1 MRKKIL
7 ILAFLTLI
15 MVLVFVFAGLKDFDE
30 YALKNRFLQI
40 AAIVIVAICIAIST
54 VIFQTLC
61 NNKILTPAIIG
72 LDSLYMLL
80 QSALV
85 FSLGSANLSVYRN
98 DINFLITLACMVVF
112 SLGLYKILFSS
123 DKSIYLIMLLG
134 LIFGTLF
141 STLSSFFEILIDP
154 DEFMIIQGRMF
165 ASFDNVAFDVL
176 ALAYIVTLL
185 SFIWIFRYMKFL
197 DPLSLG
203 KDLSINLGINY
214 QKISKH
220 LMIIIAILT
229 SISTAL
235 VGPIT
240 FLGLLVVN
248 ITYELFKTAKH
259 SILLLAC
266 ILISIL
272 ALLGGVFFVSRIF
285 DYNTTISVI
294 INFLG
299 GIYFIYLVLKGN
311 KLYDKITKY
320 HQILRSKG
328 YHFRS

>member
-15 MVLVFVFAGLKDFDE
+15 MALVFVFAGLKDFDE

-197 DPLSLG
+197 DPLNLG
-203 KDLSINLGINY
+203 KDLAINLGINY
-214 QKISKH
+214 QKISKQ

-259 SILLLAC
+259 SILLSAC

-272 ALLGGVFFVSRIF
+272 ALLGGVFFVSRVF
-285 DYNTTISVI
+285 DYNATISMV

-311 KLYDKITKY
+311 KL
-320 HQILRSKG
+320 
-328 YHFRS
+328 

>member
-15 MVLVFVFAGLKDFDE
+15 MALIFIFAGLKDFDE

-40 AAIVIVAICIAIST
+40 AAIVIVAICIAVST

-80 QSALV
+80 QSALI
-85 FSLGSANLSVYRN
+85 FSLGSANLSVYKN

-154 DEFMIIQGRMF
+154 DEFMVIQGRMF

-248 ITYELFKTAKH
+248 ITYELFKSSKH

-266 ILISIL
+266 VLISIL
-272 ALLGGVFFVSRIF
+272 ALLGGVFFVSRVF

-311 KLYDKITKY
+311 KL
-320 HQILRSKG
+320 
-328 YHFRS
+328 

>member
-1 MRKKIL
+1 MRKKML
-7 ILAFLTLI
+7 ILSFLTLNMI
-15 MVLVFVFAGLKDFDE
+15 GIFIFVGLNGFDE
-30 YALKNRFLQI
+30 YALKSRFLQI
-40 AAIVIVAICIAIST
+40 AAIIIVAICIAAST

-80 QSALV
+80 QSALI
-85 FSLGSANLSVYRN
+85 FSFGAANLSVYKN
-98 DINFLITLACMVVF
+98 DINFLITLVCMVVF

-123 DKSIYLIMLLG
+123 DRSIYLIMLLG
-134 LIFGTLF
+134 LVFGTLF
-141 STLSSFFEILIDP
+141 STLSSFFEVLIDP
-154 DEFMIIQGRMF
+154 DEFMVIQGRMF
-165 ASFDNVAFDVL
+165 ASFDNIAFDVL
-176 ALAYIVTLL
+176 ILAYIISFL
-185 SFIWIFRYMKFL
+185 SFIRIFRYMKFL
-197 DPLSLG
+197 DPLNLG
-203 KDLSINLGINY
+203 KDLAINLGINY
-214 QKISKH
+214 QKISKQ

-259 SILLLAC
+259 SILLSAC

-272 ALLGGVFFVSRIF
+272 ALLGGVFFVSRVF
-285 DYNTTISVI
+285 DYNATISMV

-311 KLYDKITKY
+311 KL
-320 HQILRSKG
+320 
-328 YHFRS
+328 

>member
-1 MRKKIL
+1 MRKKML
-7 ILAFLTLI
+7 ILSFLTLNMI
-15 MVLVFVFAGLKDFDE
+15 GIFIFVGLNGFDE
-30 YALKNRFLQI
+30 YALKSRFLQI
-40 AAIVIVAICIAIST
+40 TAIIIVAICIAVST

-80 QSALV
+80 QSALI
-85 FSLGSANLSVYRN
+85 FSFGAANLSVYKN
-98 DINFLITLACMVVF
+98 DINFLITLVCMVVF

-123 DKSIYLIMLLG
+123 DRSIYLIMLLG
-134 LIFGTLF
+134 LVFGTLF
-141 STLSSFFEILIDP
+141 STLSSFFEVLIDP
-154 DEFMIIQGRMF
+154 DEFMVIQGRMF
-165 ASFDNVAFDVL
+165 ASFDNIAFDVL
-176 ALAYIVTLL
+176 ILAYIISFL

-197 DPLSLG
+197 DPLNLG
-203 KDLSINLGINY
+203 KDLAINLGINY
-214 QKISKH
+214 QKISKQ

-259 SILLLAC
+259 SILLSAC

-272 ALLGGVFFVSRIF
+272 ALLGGVFFVSRVF
-285 DYNTTISVI
+285 DYNATISVV

-311 KLYDKITKY
+311 KL
-320 HQILRSKG
+320 
-328 YHFRS
+328 

>member
-1 MRKKIL
+1 MRKKML
-7 ILAFLTLI
+7 ILSFLTLNMI
-15 MVLVFVFAGLKDFDE
+15 GIFIFVGLNGFDE
-30 YALKNRFLQI
+30 YALKSRFLQI
-40 AAIVIVAICIAIST
+40 AAIIIVAICIAVST

-80 QSALV
+80 QSALI
-85 FSLGSANLSVYRN
+85 FSFGAANLSVYKN
-98 DINFLITLACMVVF
+98 DINFLITLVCMVVF

-123 DKSIYLIMLLG
+123 DRSIYLIMLLG
-134 LIFGTLF
+134 LVFGTLF
-141 STLSSFFEILIDP
+141 STLSSFFEVLIDP
-154 DEFMIIQGRMF
+154 DEFMVIQGRMF
-165 ASFDNVAFDVL
+165 ASFDNIAFDVL
-176 ALAYIVTLL
+176 ILAYIISFL

-197 DPLSLG
+197 DPLNLG
-203 KDLSINLGINY
+203 KDLAINLGINY
-214 QKISKH
+214 QKISKQ

-259 SILLLAC
+259 SILLSAC

-272 ALLGGVFFVSRIF
+272 ALLGGVFFVSRVF
-285 DYNTTISVI
+285 DYNATISVA

-311 KLYDKITKY
+311 KL
-320 HQILRSKG
+320 
-328 YHFRS
+328 

>member
-1 MRKKIL
+1 MRKKML
-7 ILAFLTLI
+7 ILSFLTLGMI
-15 MVLVFVFAGLKDFDE
+15 GIFILVCLNGFDE
-30 YALKNRFLQI
+30 YALKSRFLQI
-40 AAIVIVAICIAIST
+40 AAIIIVAICIAVST

-80 QSALV
+80 QSALI
-85 FSLGSANLSVYRN
+85 FSFGAANLSVYKN
-98 DINFLITLACMVVF
+98 DINFLITLVCMVVF

-123 DKSIYLIMLLG
+123 DRSIYLIMLLG
-134 LIFGTLF
+134 LVFGTLF
-141 STLSSFFEILIDP
+141 STLSSFFEVLIDP
-154 DEFMIIQGRMF
+154 DEFMVIQGRMF
-165 ASFDNVAFDVL
+165 ASFDNIAFDVL
-176 ALAYIVTLL
+176 ILAYIISFL

-197 DPLSLG
+197 DPLNLG
-203 KDLSINLGINY
+203 KDLAINLGINY
-214 QKISKH
+214 QKISKQ
-220 LMIIIAILT
+220 LIIIIAILT

-259 SILLLAC
+259 SILLSAC

-272 ALLGGVFFVSRIF
+272 ALLGGVFFVSRVF
-285 DYNTTISVI
+285 DYNATISVV

-311 KLYDKITKY
+311 KL
-320 HQILRSKG
+320 
-328 YHFRS
+328 

>member
-1 MRKKIL
+1 MCKKIL

-15 MVLVFVFAGLKDFDE
+15 MALVFVFAGLKDFDE

-229 SISTAL
+229 STSTAL

-311 KLYDKITKY
+311 KL
-320 HQILRSKG
+320 
-328 YHFRS
+328 

>member
-1 MRKKIL
+1 MRKKML
-7 ILAFLTLI
+7 ILSFLTLNMI
-15 MVLVFVFAGLKDFDE
+15 GIFIFVGLNGFDE
-30 YALKNRFLQI
+30 YALKSRFLQI
-40 AAIVIVAICIAIST
+40 AAIIIVAICIAVST

-80 QSALV
+80 QSALI
-85 FSLGSANLSVYRN
+85 FSFGAANLSVYKN
-98 DINFLITLACMVVF
+98 DINFLITLVCMVVF

-123 DKSIYLIMLLG
+123 DRSIYLIMLLG
-134 LIFGTLF
+134 LVFGTLF
-141 STLSSFFEILIDP
+141 STLSSFFEVLIDP
-154 DEFMIIQGRMF
+154 DEFMVIQGRMF
-165 ASFDNVAFDVL
+165 ASFDSIAFDVL
-176 ALAYIVTLL
+176 ILAYIISFL

-197 DPLSLG
+197 DPLNLG
-203 KDLSINLGINY
+203 KDLAINLGINY
-214 QKISKH
+214 QKISKQ

-259 SILLLAC
+259 SILLSAC

-272 ALLGGVFFVSRIF
+272 ALLGGVFFVSRVF
-285 DYNTTISVI
+285 DYNATISVV

-311 KLYDKITKY
+311 KL
-320 HQILRSKG
+320 
-328 YHFRS
+328 

>member
-15 MVLVFVFAGLKDFDE
+15 MALVFVFAGLKDFDE

-229 SISTAL
+229 SISTVL

-311 KLYDKITKY
+311 KL
-320 HQILRSKG
+320 
-328 YHFRS
+328 

>member
-15 MVLVFVFAGLKDFDE
+15 MALVFIFAGLKDFDE

-40 AAIVIVAICIAIST
+40 AAIVIVAICIAVST

-80 QSALV
+80 QSALI
-85 FSLGSANLSVYRN
+85 FSLGSANLSVYKN

-154 DEFMIIQGRMF
+154 DEFMVIQGRMF

-185 SFIWIFRYMKFL
+185 SFVWIFRYMKFL

-248 ITYELFKTAKH
+248 ITYELFKSSKH

-266 ILISIL
+266 VLISIL
-272 ALLGGVFFVSRIF
+272 ALLGGVFFVSRVF

-311 KLYDKITKY
+311 KL
-320 HQILRSKG
+320 
-328 YHFRS
+328 

>member
-15 MVLVFVFAGLKDFDE
+15 MALVFVFAGLKDFDE
-30 YALKNRFLQI
+30 YELKNRFLQI

-311 KLYDKITKY
+311 KL
-320 HQILRSKG
+320 
-328 YHFRS
+328 

>member
-1 MRKKIL
+1 MRKKML
-7 ILAFLTLI
+7 ILSFLTLNMI
-15 MVLVFVFAGLKDFDE
+15 GIFIFVGLNGFDE
-30 YALKNRFLQI
+30 YALKSRFLQI
-40 AAIVIVAICIAIST
+40 AAIIIVAICIAVST

-80 QSALV
+80 QSALI
-85 FSLGSANLSVYRN
+85 FSFGAANLSVYKN
-98 DINFLITLACMVVF
+98 DINFLITLVCMVVF
-112 SLGLYKILFSS
+112 SLELYKILFSS
-123 DKSIYLIMLLG
+123 DRSIYLIMLLG
-134 LIFGTLF
+134 LVFGTLF
-141 STLSSFFEILIDP
+141 STLSSFFEVLIDP
-154 DEFMIIQGRMF
+154 DEFMVIQGRMF
-165 ASFDNVAFDVL
+165 ASFDNIAFDVL
-176 ALAYIVTLL
+176 ILAYIISFL

-197 DPLSLG
+197 DPLNLG
-203 KDLSINLGINY
+203 KDLAINLGINY
-214 QKISKH
+214 QKISKQ

-259 SILLLAC
+259 SILLSAC

-272 ALLGGVFFVSRIF
+272 ALLGGVFFVSRVF
-285 DYNTTISVI
+285 DYNATISMV

-299 GIYFIYLVLKGN
+299 GIY
-311 KLYDKITKY
+311 
-320 HQILRSKG
+320 
-328 YHFRS
+328 

>member
-1 MRKKIL
+1 MRKKML
-7 ILAFLTLI
+7 ILSFLTLNMI
-15 MVLVFVFAGLKDFDE
+15 GIFIFVGLNGFDE
-30 YALKNRFLQI
+30 YALKSRFLQI
-40 AAIVIVAICIAIST
+40 AAIIIVAICIAVST

-80 QSALV
+80 QSALI
-85 FSLGSANLSVYRN
+85 FSFGAVNLSVYKN
-98 DINFLITLACMVVF
+98 DINFLITLVCMVVF

-123 DKSIYLIMLLG
+123 DRSIYLIMLLG
-134 LIFGTLF
+134 LVFGTLF
-141 STLSSFFEILIDP
+141 STLSSFFEVLIDP
-154 DEFMIIQGRMF
+154 DEFMVIQGRMF
-165 ASFDNVAFDVL
+165 ASFDNIAFDVL
-176 ALAYIVTLL
+176 ILAYIISFL

-197 DPLSLG
+197 DPLNLG
-203 KDLSINLGINY
+203 KDLAINLGINY
-214 QKISKH
+214 QKISKQ

-259 SILLLAC
+259 SILLSAC

-272 ALLGGVFFVSRIF
+272 ALLGGVFFVSRVF
-285 DYNTTISVI
+285 DYNATISVV

-311 KLYDKITKY
+311 KL
-320 HQILRSKG
+320 
-328 YHFRS
+328 

>member
-15 MVLVFVFAGLKDFDE
+15 MALVFVFAGFKDFDE

-311 KLYDKITKY
+311 KL
-320 HQILRSKG
+320 
-328 YHFRS
+328 

>member
-1 MRKKIL
+1 MRKKML
-7 ILAFLTLI
+7 ILSFLTLNMI
-15 MVLVFVFAGLKDFDE
+15 GIFIFVGLNGFDE
-30 YALKNRFLQI
+30 YALKSRFLQI
-40 AAIVIVAICIAIST
+40 AAIIIVAICIAVST

-80 QSALV
+80 QSALI
-85 FSLGSANLSVYRN
+85 FSFGAANLSVYKN
-98 DINFLITLACMVVF
+98 DINFLITLVCMVVF

-123 DKSIYLIMLLG
+123 DRSIYLIMLLG
-134 LIFGTLF
+134 LVFGILF
-141 STLSSFFEILIDP
+141 STLSSFFEVLIDP
-154 DEFMIIQGRMF
+154 DEFMVIQGRMF
-165 ASFDNVAFDVL
+165 ASFDNIAFDVL
-176 ALAYIVTLL
+176 ILAYIISFL

-197 DPLSLG
+197 DPLNLG
-203 KDLSINLGINY
+203 KDLAINLGINY
-214 QKISKH
+214 QKISKQ

-259 SILLLAC
+259 SILLSAC

-272 ALLGGVFFVSRIF
+272 ALLGGVFFVSRVF
-285 DYNTTISVI
+285 DYNATISMV

-311 KLYDKITKY
+311 KL
-320 HQILRSKG
+320 
-328 YHFRS
+328 

>member
-112 SLGLYKILFSS
+112 SLGLYKILFGS

-220 LMIIIAILT
+220 LMIIITILT

-311 KLYDKITKY
+311 KL
-320 HQILRSKG
+320 
-328 YHFRS
+328 

>member
-15 MVLVFVFAGLKDFDE
+15 MALVFVFAGLKDFDE

-40 AAIVIVAICIAIST
+40 AAIVIVAICIAVST

-98 DINFLITLACMVVF
+98 DINFLITLVCMVVF

-272 ALLGGVFFVSRIF
+272 TLLGGVFFVSRIF

-311 KLYDKITKY
+311 KL
-320 HQILRSKG
+320 
-328 YHFRS
+328 

>member
-15 MVLVFVFAGLKDFDE
+15 MALVFVFAGLKDFDE

-165 ASFDNVAFDVL
+165 AIFDNVAFDVL

-229 SISTAL
+229 STSTAL

-311 KLYDKITKY
+311 KL
-320 HQILRSKG
+320 
-328 YHFRS
+328 

>member
-1 MRKKIL
+1 MRKKML
-7 ILAFLTLI
+7 ILSFLTLNMI
-15 MVLVFVFAGLKDFDE
+15 GIFIFVGLNGFDE
-30 YALKNRFLQI
+30 YALKSRFLQI
-40 AAIVIVAICIAIST
+40 AAIIIVAICIAVST

-80 QSALV
+80 QSALI
-85 FSLGSANLSVYRN
+85 FSFGAANLSVYKN
-98 DINFLITLACMVVF
+98 DINFLITLVCMVVF

-123 DKSIYLIMLLG
+123 DRSIYLIMLLG

-141 STLSSFFEILIDP
+141 STLSSFFEVLIDP
-154 DEFMIIQGRMF
+154 DEFMVIQGRMF
-165 ASFDNVAFDVL
+165 ASFDNIAFDVL
-176 ALAYIVTLL
+176 ILAYIISFL

-197 DPLSLG
+197 DPLNLG
-203 KDLSINLGINY
+203 KDLAINLGINY
-214 QKISKH
+214 QKISKQ

-259 SILLLAC
+259 SILLSAC

-272 ALLGGVFFVSRIF
+272 ALLGGVFFVSRVF
-285 DYNTTISVI
+285 DYNATISVV

-311 KLYDKITKY
+311 KL
-320 HQILRSKG
+320 
-328 YHFRS
+328 

>member
-1 MRKKIL
+1 MCKKIL

-15 MVLVFVFAGLKDFDE
+15 MALVFVFAGLKDFDE

-40 AAIVIVAICIAIST
+40 AAIVIVAICIAVST

-299 GIYFIYLVLKGN
+299 GIYFIYLVLKDN
-311 KLYDKITKY
+311 KL
-320 HQILRSKG
+320 
-328 YHFRS
+328 

>member
-1 MRKKIL
+1 MYL
-7 ILAFLTLI
+7 Q
-15 MVLVFVFAGLKDFDE
+15 VLKDFDE

-40 AAIVIVAICIAIST
+40 AAIVIVAICIAVST

-311 KLYDKITKY
+311 KL
-320 HQILRSKG
+320 
-328 YHFRS
+328 

>member
-15 MVLVFVFAGLKDFDE
+15 MALVFVFAGLKDFDE

-154 DEFMIIQGRMF
+154 DEFMIIQGRMC

-220 LMIIIAILT
+220 LMIIITILT

-311 KLYDKITKY
+311 KL
-320 HQILRSKG
+320 
-328 YHFRS
+328 

>member
-15 MVLVFVFAGLKDFDE
+15 MALVFVFAGLKDFDE

-40 AAIVIVAICIAIST
+40 AAIVIVAICIAVST

-85 FSLGSANLSVYRN
+85 FSLSSANLSVYRN

-141 STLSSFFEILIDP
+141 STLSSFFEILINP

-272 ALLGGVFFVSRIF
+272 ALLGGVFFVSRVF
-285 DYNTTISVI
+285 DYNATISVV

-311 KLYDKITKY
+311 KL
-320 HQILRSKG
+320 
-328 YHFRS
+328 

>member
-15 MVLVFVFAGLKDFDE
+15 MALVFVFAGLKDFDE

-197 DPLSLG
+197 DPLNLG

-229 SISTAL
+229 STSTAL

-311 KLYDKITKY
+311 KL
-320 HQILRSKG
+320 
-328 YHFRS
+328 

>member
-15 MVLVFVFAGLKDFDE
+15 MALVFIFAGLKDFDE

-40 AAIVIVAICIAIST
+40 AAIVIVAICIAVST

-80 QSALV
+80 QSALI
-85 FSLGSANLSVYRN
+85 FSLGSANLSVYKN

-154 DEFMIIQGRMF
+154 DEFMVIQGRMF

-185 SFIWIFRYMKFL
+185 SFVWIFRYMKFL

-248 ITYELFKTAKH
+248 ITYELFKSSKH
-259 SILLLAC
+259 SILLPAC
-266 ILISIL
+266 VLISIL
-272 ALLGGVFFVSRIF
+272 ALLGGVFFVSRVF

-311 KLYDKITKY
+311 KL
-320 HQILRSKG
+320 
-328 YHFRS
+328 

>member
-1 MRKKIL
+1 MRKKML
-7 ILAFLTLI
+7 ILSFLTLNMI
-15 MVLVFVFAGLKDFDE
+15 GIFIFVGLNGFDE

-40 AAIVIVAICIAIST
+40 AAIIIVAICIAVST

-80 QSALV
+80 QSALI
-85 FSLGSANLSVYRN
+85 FSFGAANLSVYKN
-98 DINFLITLACMVVF
+98 DINFLITLVCMVVF

-123 DKSIYLIMLLG
+123 DRSIYLIMLLG
-134 LIFGTLF
+134 LVFGTLF
-141 STLSSFFEILIDP
+141 STLSSFFEVLIDP
-154 DEFMIIQGRMF
+154 DEFMVIQGRMF
-165 ASFDNVAFDVL
+165 ASFDNIAFDVL
-176 ALAYIVTLL
+176 ILAYIISFL

-197 DPLSLG
+197 DPLNLG
-203 KDLSINLGINY
+203 KDLAINLGINY
-214 QKISKH
+214 QKISKQ

-259 SILLLAC
+259 SILLSAC

-272 ALLGGVFFVSRIF
+272 ALLGGVFFVSRVF
-285 DYNTTISVI
+285 DYNATISVV

-311 KLYDKITKY
+311 KL
-320 HQILRSKG
+320 
-328 YHFRS
+328 

>member
-1 MRKKIL
+1 MRKKML
-7 ILAFLTLI
+7 ILSFLTLGMI
-15 MVLVFVFAGLKDFDE
+15 GIFILVDLNGFDE
-30 YALKNRFLQI
+30 YALKSRFLQI
-40 AAIVIVAICIAIST
+40 AAIIIVAICIAVST

-80 QSALV
+80 QSALI
-85 FSLGSANLSVYRN
+85 FSFGAVNLSVYKN
-98 DINFLITLACMVVF
+98 DINFLITLVCMVVF

-123 DKSIYLIMLLG
+123 DRSIYLIMLLG
-134 LIFGTLF
+134 LVFGTLF
-141 STLSSFFEILIDP
+141 SALSSFFEVLIDP
-154 DEFMIIQGRMF
+154 DEFMVIQGRMF
-165 ASFDNVAFDVL
+165 ASFDNIAFDVL
-176 ALAYIVTLL
+176 ILAYIISFL

-197 DPLSLG
+197 DPLNLG
-203 KDLSINLGINY
+203 KDLAINLGINY
-214 QKISKH
+214 QKISKQ

-259 SILLLAC
+259 SILLSAC

-272 ALLGGVFFVSRIF
+272 ALLGGVFFVSRVF
-285 DYNTTISVI
+285 DYNATISVV

-311 KLYDKITKY
+311 KL
-320 HQILRSKG
+320 
-328 YHFRS
+328 

>member
-15 MVLVFVFAGLKDFDE
+15 MALVFVFAGLKDFDE

-266 ILISIL
+266 MLISIL

-311 KLYDKITKY
+311 KL
-320 HQILRSKG
+320 
-328 YHFRS
+328 

>member
-1 MRKKIL
+1 MRKKML
-7 ILAFLTLI
+7 ILSFLTLNMI
-15 MVLVFVFAGLKDFDE
+15 GIFIFVGLNGFDE
-30 YALKNRFLQI
+30 YALKSRFLQI
-40 AAIVIVAICIAIST
+40 AAIIIVAICIAVST

-80 QSALV
+80 QSALI
-85 FSLGSANLSVYRN
+85 FSFGAANLSVYKN
-98 DINFLITLACMVVF
+98 DINFLITLVCMVVF

-123 DKSIYLIMLLG
+123 DRSIYLIMLLG
-134 LIFGTLF
+134 LVFGTLF
-141 STLSSFFEILIDP
+141 STLSSFFEVLIDP
-154 DEFMIIQGRMF
+154 DEFMVIQGRMF
-165 ASFDNVAFDVL
+165 ASFDNIAFDVL
-176 ALAYIVTLL
+176 ILAYIISFL

-197 DPLSLG
+197 NPLNLG
-203 KDLSINLGINY
+203 KDLAINLGINY
-214 QKISKH
+214 QKISKQ

-259 SILLLAC
+259 SILLSAC

-272 ALLGGVFFVSRIF
+272 ALLGGVFFVSRVF
-285 DYNTTISVI
+285 DYNATISVV

-311 KLYDKITKY
+311 KL
-320 HQILRSKG
+320 
-328 YHFRS
+328 

>member
-15 MVLVFVFAGLKDFDE
+15 MALVFVFAGLKDFDE

-197 DPLSLG
+197 DPLNLG
-203 KDLSINLGINY
+203 KDLAINLGINY

-311 KLYDKITKY
+311 KL
-320 HQILRSKG
+320 
-328 YHFRS
+328 

>member
-15 MVLVFVFAGLKDFDE
+15 MALVFVFAGLKDFDE

-272 ALLGGVFFVSRIF
+272 ALLGGVFFVSRILI
-285 DYNTTISVI
+285 TI
-294 INFLG
+294 
-299 GIYFIYLVLKGN
+299 
-311 KLYDKITKY
+311 
-320 HQILRSKG
+320 QP
-328 YHFRS
+328 

>member
-15 MVLVFVFAGLKDFDE
+15 MALVFVFAGLKDFDE

-40 AAIVIVAICIAIST
+40 ATIVIVAICIAIST

-311 KLYDKITKY
+311 KL
-320 HQILRSKG
+320 
-328 YHFRS
+328 

>member
-15 MVLVFVFAGLKDFDE
+15 MALVFIFAGLKDFDE

-40 AAIVIVAICIAIST
+40 AAIVIVAICIAVST

-80 QSALV
+80 QSALI
-85 FSLGSANLSVYRN
+85 FSLGSANFSVYKN

-154 DEFMIIQGRMF
+154 DEFMVIQGRMF

-185 SFIWIFRYMKFL
+185 SFVWIFRYMKFL

-248 ITYELFKTAKH
+248 ITYELFKSSKH

-266 ILISIL
+266 VLISIL
-272 ALLGGVFFVSRIF
+272 ALLEGVFFVSRVF

-311 KLYDKITKY
+311 KL
-320 HQILRSKG
+320 
-328 YHFRS
+328 

>member
-15 MVLVFVFAGLKDFDE
+15 MALVFVFAGLKDFDE

-40 AAIVIVAICIAIST
+40 AAIVIVAICIAVST

-98 DINFLITLACMVVF
+98 DINFLITLVCMIVF

-311 KLYDKITKY
+311 KL
-320 HQILRSKG
+320 
-328 YHFRS
+328 

>member
-15 MVLVFVFAGLKDFDE
+15 MALVFIFAGLKDFDE
-30 YALKNRFLQI
+30 YTLKNRFLQI
-40 AAIVIVAICIAIST
+40 AAIVIVAICIAVST

-80 QSALV
+80 QSALI
-85 FSLGSANLSVYRN
+85 FSLGSANLSVYKN

-154 DEFMIIQGRMF
+154 DEFMVIQGRMF

-185 SFIWIFRYMKFL
+185 SFVWIFRYMKFL

-248 ITYELFKTAKH
+248 ITYELFKSSKH
-259 SILLLAC
+259 SILLPAC
-266 ILISIL
+266 VLISIL
-272 ALLGGVFFVSRIF
+272 ALLGGVFFVSRVF

-311 KLYDKITKY
+311 KL
-320 HQILRSKG
+320 
-328 YHFRS
+328 

>member
-1 MRKKIL
+1 MRKKML
-7 ILAFLTLI
+7 ILSFLTLNMI
-15 MVLVFVFAGLKDFDE
+15 GIFILVGLSGFDE
-30 YALKNRFLQI
+30 YALKSRFLQI
-40 AAIVIVAICIAIST
+40 AAIIIVAICIAVST

-80 QSALV
+80 QSALI
-85 FSLGSANLSVYRN
+85 FSFGAANLSVYKN
-98 DINFLITLACMVVF
+98 DINFLITLVCMVVF

-123 DKSIYLIMLLG
+123 DRSIYLIMLLG
-134 LIFGTLF
+134 LVFGTLF

-154 DEFMIIQGRMF
+154 DEFMVIQGRMF
-165 ASFDNVAFDVL
+165 ASFDNIAFDVL
-176 ALAYIVTLL
+176 ILAYIISFL

-197 DPLSLG
+197 DPLNLG
-203 KDLSINLGINY
+203 KDLAINLGINY
-214 QKISKH
+214 QKISKQ

-259 SILLLAC
+259 SILLSAC
-266 ILISIL
+266 VLISIL
-272 ALLGGVFFVSRIF
+272 ALLGGVFFVSRVF
-285 DYNTTISVI
+285 DYNATISVV

-311 KLYDKITKY
+311 KL
-320 HQILRSKG
+320 
-328 YHFRS
+328 

>member
-15 MVLVFVFAGLKDFDE
+15 MALVFIFAGLKDFDE

-40 AAIVIVAICIAIST
+40 AAIVIVAICIAVST

-80 QSALV
+80 QSALI
-85 FSLGSANLSVYRN
+85 FSLGSANLSVYKN

-154 DEFMIIQGRMF
+154 DEFMVIQGRMF

-176 ALAYIVTLL
+176 TLAYIVTLL
-185 SFIWIFRYMKFL
+185 SFVWIFRYMKFL

-248 ITYELFKTAKH
+248 ITYELFKSSKH
-259 SILLLAC
+259 SILLFAC
-266 ILISIL
+266 VLISIL
-272 ALLGGVFFVSRIF
+272 ALLGGVFFVSRVF

-311 KLYDKITKY
+311 KL
-320 HQILRSKG
+320 
-328 YHFRS
+328 

>member
-1 MRKKIL
+1 MCKKIL

-15 MVLVFVFAGLKDFDE
+15 MALVFVFAGLKDFDE

-40 AAIVIVAICIAIST
+40 AAIVIVAICIAVST
-54 VIFQTLC
+54 VIFQTLY

-311 KLYDKITKY
+311 KL
-320 HQILRSKG
+320 
-328 YHFRS
+328 